1 MAFFETLMIK
11 RTVSVEMIITLLQ
24 QMILCDDIT
33 DVSRNLTFIIFIAD
47 GNFMKLKTYAKFYN
61 CGPSAELFKYYFS
74 STTKFFFDRSSCELY
89 FSISDLII

>member
-33 DVSRNLTFIIFIAD
+33 DVSRNLLTFIIFIAD
-47 GNFMKLKTYAKFYN
+47 GNFMKLKTYDKFYN
-61 CGPSAELFKYYFS
+61 CGPSAELSKYVQ
-74 STTKFFFDRSSCELY
+74 LY
-89 FSISDLII
+89 HNFN